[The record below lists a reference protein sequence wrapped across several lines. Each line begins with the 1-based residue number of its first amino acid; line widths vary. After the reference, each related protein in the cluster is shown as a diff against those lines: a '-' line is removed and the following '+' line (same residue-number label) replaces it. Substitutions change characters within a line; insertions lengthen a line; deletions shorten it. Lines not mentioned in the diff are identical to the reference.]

1 MKGLVLLSIVLIV
14 SIASIVSIAY
24 YNTTLYEGFVE
35 EKCME
40 YDDCKTCAEKPNC
53 TWCTSSK
60 RCLSNSEIRGTDTLC
75 NQVNLVHTPSLCHD
89 MSKQQRAVKDS
100 AMTLPYQL
108 DDMKKPP
115 NVYMAKDMEYTNET
129 VMAETEQLK
138 KELANLKMSLPGL
151 MAQTVHEQMKPMVKG
166 ITCDPAPFR

>member
-1 MKGLVLLSIVLIV
+1 MLHLLLLIIVILLGLHRIY
-14 SIASIVSIAY
+14 A
-24 YNTTLYEGFVE
+24 TLQEGFVE

-40 YDDCKTCAEKPNC
+40 YDDCKTCAEKSNC

-75 NQVNLVHTPSLCHD
+75 NQVNLVHMPSLCP
-89 MSKQQRAVKDS
+89 SKKDRAV
-100 AMTLPYQL
+100 TLPYQM
-108 DDMKKPP
+108 DDKKKPP
-115 NVYMAKDMEYTNET
+115 NVYRAMDMEYTNET

-138 KELANLKMSLPGL
+138 KELANLKLSLPGL

-166 ITCDPAPFR
+166 VMCEPRPFR

>member
-1 MKGLVLLSIVLIV
+1 
-14 SIASIVSIAY
+14 
-24 YNTTLYEGFVE
+24 
-35 EKCME
+35 
-40 YDDCKTCAEKPNC
+40 
-53 TWCTSSK
+53 
-60 RCLSNSEIRGTDTLC
+60 
-75 NQVNLVHTPSLCHD
+75 
-89 MSKQQRAVKDS
+89 MSKQGRAVKDS

-108 DDMKKPP
+108 DDKKKPP

-166 ITCDPAPFR
+166 ITCDPRPFR